1 MFELKIRMYNM
12 TIKYSHK
19 RIIVSAYSLA
29 QAKAQ
34 LSAVIDAAIAGEQA
48 VITRHGKPVAKIVP
62 FDEANSDLS
71 AFDAHR
77 GSLPKGF
84 KFDRDALNMRR

>member
-1 MFELKIRMYNM
+1 MM
-12 TIKYSHK
+12 TIIYSHK
-19 RIIVSAYSLA
+19 RLAMSAYSLA

-48 VITRHGKPVAKIVP
+48 VITRHGKPVAKIIP
-62 FDEANSDLS
+62 FEEASSDLS
-71 AFDAHR
+71 AFDAHG

-84 KFDRDALNMRR
+84 KFDRDALNTRR

>member
-1 MFELKIRMYNM
+1 MP
-12 TIKYSHK
+12 
-19 RIIVSAYSLA
+19 AYSLA

-34 LSAVIDAAIAGEQA
+34 LSAVIDAALAGKQT

-62 FDEANSDLS
+62 YEEPVADLS
-71 AFDAHR
+71 IFDQHR

-84 KFDRDALNMRR
+84 KFDRDELNARG